1 MQSNKIRNSM
11 TEVEVKCMQCG
22 LSVDHFLELTDKMV
36 SELVANAD
44 LQLPTTCVSDQLHCV
59 HACHLHISRECL
71 ALRPPD
77 HPGLPQTATC
87 QRCLEH
93 NAKHGQGRR
102 SCSRVHRPQ
111 RAATGARRRRC

>member
-36 SELVANAD
+36 SELTASSD
-44 LQLPTTCVSDQLHCV
+44 LQLPATCV

-77 HPGLPQTATC
+77 HPGRPKTATC

-102 SCSRVHRPQ
+102 SCFRVHRPQ